1 MHPWNRSATTER
13 GGAGARSGST
23 EPGIL
28 SDETGSAA
36 LEFITVGVLL
46 LVPLVYLVL
55 MLGAIQ
61 EQTLGAEAAAR
72 HTARVIGQATD
83 AGTAA
88 ARGDAVLQSVIREYG
103 MDEDA
108 VEVGITCRPATTTC
122 PAAGST
128 VIVTVT
134 TRVSLPF
141 MPPLFGLDRI
151 AAIPVQA
158 ESAQKISRLWGSG

>member
-1 MHPWNRSATTER
+1 VTSERTGRSVRR
-13 GGAGARSGST
+13 GSA
-23 EPGIL
+23 EPGTL

-72 HTARVIGQATD
+72 HTARVIGQAPD
-83 AGTAA
+83 AATAS
-88 ARGDAVLQSVIREYG
+88 ARGEAVLQSVIREYG
-103 MDEDA
+103 MDEDT
-108 VEVGITCRPATTTC
+108 VEVGITCRPATATC

-158 ESAQKISRLWGSG
+158 ESAQKVSRLWGSG

>member
-1 MHPWNRSATTER
+1 M
-13 GGAGARSGST
+13 
-23 EPGIL
+23 L
-28 SDETGSAA
+28 SDERGSAA

-55 MLGAIQ
+55 TLGAVQ

-72 HTARVIGQATD
+72 HTARVIGQAPD
-83 AGTAA
+83 ADAA
-88 ARGDAVLQSVIREYG
+88 SARGDAVLRSVIREYG
-103 MDEDA
+103 MDQDA
-108 VEVGITCRPATTTC
+108 VEVHVTCRPAAATC

-128 VIVTVT
+128 VIVTVA

-158 ESAQKISRLWGSG
+158 EAAQKVSRLWGRG

>member
-1 MHPWNRSATTER
+1 MHPWNRSATSER
-13 GGAGARSGST
+13 STTGTRSGSA
-23 EPGIL
+23 EQGIL

-72 HTARVIGQATD
+72 HAARVIGQAPD
-83 AGTAA
+83 AATAS
-88 ARGDAVLQSVIREYG
+88 ARGEAVLQSVIREYG
-103 MDEDA
+103 MDEDT

-122 PAAGST
+122 PTAGST

>member
-1 MHPWNRSATTER
+1 MTDRLLA
-13 GGAGARSGST
+13 
-23 EPGIL
+23 
-28 SDETGSAA
+28 DETGSAA

-55 MLGAIQ
+55 ALGAIQ

-72 HTARVIGQATD
+72 HTARVIGQAPNAT
-83 AGTAA
+83 TAA
-88 ARGDAVLQSVIREYG
+88 AHGDAVLANTVREYG
-103 MDEDA
+103 MDADA
-108 VEVGITCRPATTTC
+108 VDVQITCRPATAAC

-141 MPPLFGLDRI
+141 MPPIFGLDRI
-151 AAIPVQA
+151 AAIPVEAQ
-158 ESAQKISRLWGSG
+158 SAQKTSRLWGSS